1 MQEIK
6 HVPVSESPN
15 NFNWLASI
23 VLLSTTLLSIWGLF
37 IYSFIQE
44 SSIENTQNEI
54 LQLESDIRSASTDKN
69 IIIANILKSTTIR
82 PSLDLKGVVDSLY
95 KTAAWARVRLQ
106 GFSVKEDLLN
116 TTLIA
121 TQDNS
126 GWDPV
131 ATIITMMRSNL
142 KTWLQLGPITSLAGT
157 PNERSTGVSFQILPS
172 KPTNNANK

>member
-6 HVPVSESPN
+6 HIPVPESPN

-82 PSLDLKGVVDSLY
+82 PSLDLKGVVDSFY
-95 KTAAWARVRLQ
+95 KTAAWAGVRLQ
-106 GFSVKEDLLN
+106 GFAVKEDILSS
-116 TTLIA
+116 TLIA
-121 TQDNS
+121 KQDNN

-131 ATIITMMRSNL
+131 STIITMMRSNL
-142 KTWLQLGPITSLAGT
+142 KTWLQLGPITSLAGS
-157 PNERSTGVSFQILPS
+157 PNERSTGVLFHVLTS
-172 KPTNNANK
+172 KPTTNANK